1 MPPTPPPDVVS
12 QFESSPAPQPSLLTV
27 QLENLTAYYQDTVDL
42 AQLAMQQEVSI
53 ASSGKPGS
61 QTENFY
67 NMFPLLLVG
76 DIVGINGDTT
86 VTGLYL
92 SKNVVTV
99 SSTTVTRANPNVAII
114 NGVPITSA
122 GLMISDAPIIGLR
135 YDYFKVLCLDPM
147 APATTPPMT
156 MEIGSITASGVSG
169 KPMSPGQPADITGGD
184 WAITGGTGAFL
195 GVTGQM
201 GGGGGGGTIR
211 MASVTEDPSQ
221 RRNNAVNANPP
232 ATATMGL
239 YVIPLTPPH
248 IIEVFHAAY
257 GNNAPTPVSLAH
269 PANVGETLTLYATG
283 LGPVRYKNE
292 ASAWVN
298 VPIGQLFPANTTV
311 ISPVTVTIGNRMAA
325 IQSATGYPDVSNGYS
340 VEFIVPPVSTAGL
353 TITSIQISSA
363 WIRSAVVKLYVFGVP
378 PSLSSDISYL
388 VPILL

>member
-1 MPPTPPPDVVS
+1 MPPGLS
-12 QFESSPAPQPSLLTV
+12 LKQRFEKFPAPQPTLLIV
-27 QLENLTAYYQDTVDL
+27 WLDCVTAYIQDTVGLDDL
-42 AQLAMQQEVSI
+42 AMKAKVPIDVSI
-53 ASSGKPGS
+53 KPNNPKS
-61 QTENFY
+61 PFY
-67 NMFPLLLVG
+67 NMFPLVVVG
-76 DIVGINGDTT
+76 DIVRINGDP
-86 VTGLYL
+86 VNGLYL
-92 SKNVVTV
+92 SKNLVTW
-99 SSTTVTRANPNVAII
+99 SSPTQTPANPNVATI

-122 GLMISDAPIIGLR
+122 GMMVSDAPIVGFRHDI
-135 YDYFKVLCLDPM
+135 FKILSPDPDD
-147 APATTPPMT
+147 PTGATL
-156 MEIGSITASGVSG
+156 MEIGSITAAGVSG
-169 KPMSPGQPADITGGD
+169 KPMPPGQPAEITGGD